1 MTVKELCNLIP
12 EDNKVKFAIS
22 GNLYKFIH
30 TDPFQ
35 IAIYGDY
42 EMELIIRSSTE
53 RKPYW
58 IQMEAMNRV
67 QTIMKEM
74 TEQPPILKE
83 CHIETK
89 ESGFW

>member
-42 EMELIIRSSTE
+42 EIQAVYGNGEKEIEIELKMQLVKAHS
-53 RKPYW
+53 
-58 IQMEAMNRV
+58 
-67 QTIMKEM
+67 
-74 TEQPPILKE
+74 
-83 CHIETK
+83 
-89 ESGFW
+89 